1 MSRAYRISVQE
12 SLRRVLR
19 ASDHVSTTLELLDI
33 LPPEQM
39 ADLLAQELQRRG
51 FEKQGEALVR
61 NEKGVQIRVEPASGT
76 VTVQSQGEERIELE
90 ATASVIADAD
100 AGRNLTKAAREAA
113 EQQLRKGLEKEAQE
127 KSAALQQQVT
137 ERLEGRLA
145 DVRKELDQAVN
156 RVTAEALKRRAAQI
170 GQIKEMTE
178 DQQSGSLTIVVEV

>member
-100 AGRNLTKAAREAA
+100 AGRNLTKAARE
-113 EQQLRKGLEKEAQE
+113 G
-127 KSAALQQQVT
+127 
-137 ERLEGRLA
+137 
-145 DVRKELDQAVN
+145 
-156 RVTAEALKRRAAQI
+156 
-170 GQIKEMTE
+170 
-178 DQQSGSLTIVVEV
+178 